1 MAVRSPFRV
10 VRNSDA
16 GRMFDTFLISAV
28 VAVLATRLYLHLTGY
43 PQIGGDSVLHVAHML
58 PGGILMLTAILILIG
73 SINRSSRQFSA
84 FIGGIG
90 FGLFWDELG
99 KFITKDND
107 YFFQPTIGLIYLT
120 FIGLYL
126 LTRYIIRRTYHPHD
140 YLANAMDLAIE
151 GVIGEL
157 DPREYHHAKE
167 LLARADNNHPMYAA
181 AAKLL
186 ESTKPTKA
194 YHPFFVERIMDAVH
208 KPFRTFVQKPWFA
221 KVLLRTFYIY
231 GLGLI
236 VTMLVSLFGTRWNT
250 LADLF
255 TGLVADTNVVA
266 ALAAGI
272 SAVFVVWG
280 AWCVQTGH
288 AHAALRKFETA
299 ILINIFVTQAF
310 LFFSYQLS
318 AIAGLLLALALLV
331 SVRILLSETK
341 Q

>member
-1 MAVRSPFRV
+1 MRSPFRV

-28 VAVLATRLYLHLTGY
+28 VTVLATRLYLHLAGY
-43 PQIGGDSVLHVAHML
+43 PQIGGDSVLHIAHML

-140 YLANAMDLAIE
+140 YLANAMDLAME

-157 DPREYHHAKE
+157 DPREYEHAKE
-167 LLARADNNHPMYAA
+167 LLAQADKNHPMYAA
-181 AAKLL
+181 TAKLL
-186 ESTKPTKA
+186 EATKPTKD
-194 YHPFFVERIMDAVH
+194 YRPFFVERLVDTIH
-208 KPFRTFVQKPWFA
+208 KPFRSLVRKPWFA
-221 KVLLRTFYIY
+221 KALLRAFYIY
-231 GLGLI
+231 GLGLL
-236 VTMLVSLFGTRWNT
+236 VTTAVSLLSVHWNV

-255 TGLVADTNVVA
+255 TGLIADTNIIA
-266 ALAAGI
+266 AAAAGV

-280 AWCVQTGH
+280 AWCVQTGRT
-288 AHAALRKFETA
+288 HAALRKFETA
-299 ILINIFVTQAF
+299 ILINIFVTQVF

-318 AIAGLLLALALLV
+318 AIVGLVLALALLV

-341 Q
+341 

>member
-1 MAVRSPFRV
+1 MRSPFRV

-28 VAVLATRLYLHLTGY
+28 VTVLGTRLYLHLTGY
-43 PQIGGDSVLHVAHML
+43 PQIGGDSALHVAHML

-73 SINRSSRQFSA
+73 SINRSSRQVSA

-140 YLANAMDLAIE
+140 YLANVMDLAME

-157 DPREYHHAKE
+157 DPREYQHAKE
-167 LLARADNNHPMYAA
+167 LLARADKNHPMYPAT
-181 AAKLL
+181 AKLL
-186 ESTKPTKA
+186 EATKPTKD
-194 YHPFFVERIMDAVH
+194 YRPFFVERIVDTIH
-208 KPFRTFVQKPWFA
+208 KPFRTLVRKSWFA
-221 KVLLRTFYIY
+221 KVLLRAFYIY
-231 GLGLI
+231 GIGLVI
-236 VTMLVSLFGTRWNT
+236 TVLVSLFGPRWNIVGNLFAG
-250 LADLF
+250 LA
-255 TGLVADTNVVA
+255 ADTNVVA
-266 ALAAGI
+266 AIAAAA
-272 SAVFVVWG
+272 SAIVIVWG
-280 AWCVQTGH
+280 AWCVQTGRT
-288 AHAALRKFETA
+288 HAALRKFETA

-318 AIAGLLLALALLV
+318 AVIGLVLALVLLV

>member
-1 MAVRSPFRV
+1 MRSPFRV

-28 VAVLATRLYLHLTGY
+28 VTILATRLYLHITGY
-43 PQIGGDSVLHVAHML
+43 PQIGGDSVLHIAHML
-58 PGGILMLTAILILIG
+58 PGGLLMLTAILILIG
-73 SINRSSRQFSA
+73 SINRSSRQVSA

-140 YLANAMDLAIE
+140 YLANVMELAME

-157 DPREYHHAKE
+157 DPREYEHAKE
-167 LLARADNNHPMYAA
+167 LLARSDKNHPMYAA
-181 AAKLL
+181 TAKLL
-186 ESTKPTKA
+186 ESTKPTKD
-194 YHPFFVERIMDAVH
+194 YRPFFIERIIDAVH
-208 KPFRTFVQKPWFA
+208 KPFRAFVQKPWFA
-221 KVLLRTFYIY
+221 KVLLRTFYLY
-231 GLGLI
+231 GLGLVATVLI
-236 VTMLVSLFGTRWNT
+236 SLFGVHWNGI
-250 LADLF
+250 ADLF
-255 TGLVADTNVVA
+255 TGLIANTNIVA
-266 ALAAGI
+266 ALAAGV
-272 SAVFVVWG
+272 SAIFVLWG
-280 AWCVQTGH
+280 TWYIQTNRTH
-288 AHAALRKFETA
+288 DALRKFETA

-318 AIAGLLLALALLV
+318 AIAGLVLALILLI
-331 SVRILLSETK
+331 SVRILLSETR
-341 Q
+341 